1 MTVAEAVRGKPRADG
16 RLFGD
21 GGARTL
27 DEFVTDVLYDSS
39 RGDPVPC
46 PVCGVPALSADG
58 EDRLACRSCGSR
70 LESS

>member
-1 MTVAEAVRGKPRADG
+1 MTVAEAVRAKPRADG

-21 GGARTL
+21 GAERTL
-27 DEFVTDVLYDSS
+27 DDVLTDVLYDVS

-46 PVCGVPALSADG
+46 PVCGVPALSLDR
-58 EDRLACRSCGSR
+58 EDLLACGSCGSR